1 MNKRKRLLALICVA
15 LMTIEFLPK
24 QLIANATLN
33 SNEVKEIEES
43 ENKDI

>member
-1 MNKRKRLLALICVA
+1 
-15 LMTIEFLPK
+15 MTIEFLPK
-24 QLIANATLN
+24 KLIANATLN